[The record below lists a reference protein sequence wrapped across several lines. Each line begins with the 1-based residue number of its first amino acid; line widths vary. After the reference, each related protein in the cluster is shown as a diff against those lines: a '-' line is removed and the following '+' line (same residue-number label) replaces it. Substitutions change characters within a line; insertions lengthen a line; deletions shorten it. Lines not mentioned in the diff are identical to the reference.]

1 MVWSIARTRRLL
13 RRRLYRLPFAADQR
27 ATLVN
32 VKLKWVK
39 DRALDS
45 VVARE
50 RHLRQVHRLLELIST
65 DPRGGVPI
73 QELRIRPLH
82 LGNVRHL
89 PSDFLL
95 RFPALFR
102 RSSELSS
109 GRSSPWVYL
118 TDDAFQL
125 RELELSVLRDS
136 EPELV
141 DRLRRLL
148 MLTAHLSLPLQTVEQ
163 LSWDMGLPSD
173 YHKKILQ
180 CYPHFFGLVRPDD
193 DERVWL
199 KLSAWD
205 PLLAVSELQRSS
217 SAGGFNGDSL
227 SFPVRFTRGFGLRR
241 KCMMWLQEWQTLPYT
256 SPYADPSDLDPRI
269 DVSEKRIV
277 GVFHELLHLTLC
289 KKTERSNLSNLRKP
303 LRLPYKFTKVF
314 ERHPGI
320 FYLSQKLGVQTVV
333 LREAYGGGRELL
345 SKHPLVSIRE
355 RYAAMMNAGRPEI
368 CGRHLISEESEVVSS
383 EVCYKNE

>member
-1 MVWSIARTRRLL
+1 MVWGIAQTRRLL
-13 RRRLYRLPFAADQR
+13 RRRRQGLLFSAEQR

-65 DPRGGVPI
+65 DPRGGVPAND
-73 QELRIRPLH
+73 LPSRPLH
-82 LGNVRHL
+82 LGKLSLL

-102 RSSELSS
+102 RSSAHSI
-109 GRSSPWVYL
+109 GPSSPWIYL
-118 TDDAFQL
+118 TDDALKL
-125 RELELSVLRDS
+125 RELELSVLRNS
-136 EPELV
+136 EREIV

-148 MLTAHLSLPLQTVEQ
+148 MLTVNLSLPLHTVDQ
-163 LSWDMGLPSD
+163 LRWDIGLPSE
-173 YHKKILQ
+173 YQEKILHR
-180 CYPHFFGLVRPDD
+180 YPHFFDFVRPDE

-199 KLSAWD
+199 KLSSWD
-205 PLLAVSELQRSS
+205 PVLAVSELQRSS
-217 SAGGFNGDSL
+217 TNGGFNGDSL
-227 SFPVRFTRGFGLRR
+227 AFPVSFTRGFCLRR

-256 SPYADPSDLDPRI
+256 SPYADPSGLDPRT

-277 GVFHELLHLTLC
+277 GLFHELLHLTIG

-303 LRLPYKFTKVF
+303 LRLPQKFTKVF

-320 FYLSQKLGVQTVV
+320 FYLSQKLGVHTVV

-345 SKHPLVSIRE
+345 RKHPLVGIRE
-355 RYAAMMNAGRPEI
+355 KYAAMMNVGRPEI
-368 CGRHLISEESEVVSS
+368 RWRFSISEESEVASS
-383 EVCYKNE
+383 EEFYHN

>member
-1 MVWSIARTRRLL
+1 MAWWLARTRRPLPLRWHDLL
-13 RRRLYRLPFAADQR
+13 FAAEQR

-50 RHLRQVHRLLELIST
+50 RHLRQVHRLIQIISS
-65 DPRGGVPI
+65 DPRGGVPVN
-73 QELRIRPLH
+73 ELPRRPLQ
-82 LGNVRHL
+82 LGLRCFL

-102 RSSELSS
+102 RSSTSS
-109 GRSSPWVYL
+109 SRSLIPWFHL

-125 RELELSVLRDS
+125 RETELGVLRDN

-148 MLTAHLSLPLQTVEQ
+148 MLTANFSLPIHTVDQ
-163 LSWDMGLPSD
+163 LSWDMGLPYD
-173 YHKKILQ
+173 YHKTIIQ
-180 CYPHFFGLVRPDD
+180 RYPHFFTLTQPDN

-199 KLSAWD
+199 KLSSID
-205 PLLAVSELQRSS
+205 SLLAVSELQKNSRTDGSES
-217 SAGGFNGDSL
+217 DSL
-227 SFPVRFTRGFGLRR
+227 AFPVSFARGFALRR
-241 KCMMWLQEWQTLPYT
+241 KCMMWLQEWQSLPYT
-256 SPYADPSDLDPRI
+256 SPYADPSDLDPRT

-277 GVFHELLHLTLC
+277 GVFHELLHLTIG

-303 LRLPYKFTKVF
+303 LRLPQKFTKVF

-320 FYLSQKLGVQTVV
+320 FYLSQKLGFQTIV
-333 LREAYGGGRELL
+333 LREAYNGGRELL
-345 SKHPLVSIRE
+345 RKHPLISIRE
-355 RYAAMMNAGRPEI
+355 RYASMMNAGKPGFCR
-368 CGRHLISEESEVVSS
+368 RHCISESEVVSP
-383 EVCYKNE
+383 EN

>member
-1 MVWSIARTRRLL
+1 MLWSIVRTRPLL

-73 QELRIRPLH
+73 QELLIRPLH
-82 LGNVRHL
+82 LGNLRVL

-102 RSSELSS
+102 RSSAISS
-109 GRSSPWVYL
+109 GRSSPRIFL

-148 MLTAHLSLPLQTVEQ
+148 MLAANFSLPLQTVDQ

-217 SAGGFNGDSL
+217 SAGGFNGNSL

-241 KCMMWLQEWQTLPYT
+241 KCMLWLQEWQTLPYT
-256 SPYADPSDLDPRI
+256 SPYADPSDLDPRT

-277 GVFHELLHLTLC
+277 GVFHELLHLTLG

-345 SKHPLVSIRE
+345 RKHPLVSIRE
-355 RYAAMMNAGRPEI
+355 RYAAMMNTGRPEI
-368 CGRHLISEESEVVSS
+368 CRRHLISEESEVVSS
-383 EVCYKNE
+383 EVCYKN